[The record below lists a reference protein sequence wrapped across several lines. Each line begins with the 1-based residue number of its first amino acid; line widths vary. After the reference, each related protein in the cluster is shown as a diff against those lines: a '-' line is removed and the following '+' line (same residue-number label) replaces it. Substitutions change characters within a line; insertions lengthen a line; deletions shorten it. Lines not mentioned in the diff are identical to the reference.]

1 MMRPNPALI
10 GTQLSSEA
18 KRRAFE
24 QFNLAKQLSEWKKL
38 GS

>member
-1 MMRPNPALI
+1 MRPNPALI

-24 QFNLAKQLSEWKKL
+24 QFNLGKAAF
-38 GS
+38 